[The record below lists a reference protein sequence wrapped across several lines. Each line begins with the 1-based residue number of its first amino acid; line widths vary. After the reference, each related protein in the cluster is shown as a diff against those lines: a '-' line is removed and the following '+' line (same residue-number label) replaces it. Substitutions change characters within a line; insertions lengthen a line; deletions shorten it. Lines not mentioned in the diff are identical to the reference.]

1 MARKSSLIFLWHCS
15 CVLYSVRQGMLEFM
29 WKKAG
34 RVEFSALPWKESGQ
48 KATII
53 EKFGKGSL
61 RFKGQKGFAYVEE
74 AEKGIM

>member
-1 MARKSSLIFLWHCS
+1 MYCILS
-15 CVLYSVRQGMLEFM
+15 G
-29 WKKAG
+29 KACWNLCG
-34 RVEFSALPWKESGQ
+34 KRRGELDFSALPWKESGQ